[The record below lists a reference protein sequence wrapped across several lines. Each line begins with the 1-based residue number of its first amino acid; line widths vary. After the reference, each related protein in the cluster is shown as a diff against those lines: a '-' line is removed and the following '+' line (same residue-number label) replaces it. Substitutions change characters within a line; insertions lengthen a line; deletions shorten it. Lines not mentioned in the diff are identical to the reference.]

1 MKEITGELLFF
12 CLGTGAALGCLLLLF
27 RAVRILCH
35 AGKLGTAL
43 LDILYCCFT
52 GAAVFLCALAVDRG
66 RLRLLQ
72 ALLQLLGGWAAVTAL
87 GPFVSGIAR
96 RLEKFFRKISG
107 FFRKRCSIFTSH
119 FQRKK
124 PKSAKNR
131 KKTGKM
137 RKKPK
142 KKT

>member
-1 MKEITGELLFF
+1 MKGVTGELLFF
-12 CLGTGAALGCLLLLF
+12 CLGTGAALGCLFLLF
-27 RAVRILCH
+27 QAARILCH

-43 LDILYCCFT
+43 LDILYCCLT
-52 GAAVFLCALAVDRG
+52 GTAVFLCALAVDRG

-72 ALLQLLGGWAAVTAL
+72 VLLQLLGGWAAVTAL

-96 RLEKFFRKISG
+96 RLEKIFRKISG
-107 FFRKRCSIFTSH
+107 FFRKKCRILTSH
-119 FQRKK
+119 FPRKK
-124 PKSAKNR
+124 PKSAK
-131 KKTGKM
+131 KPEKTWKI